1 MAGEEQYERYLASR
15 RQLLAEQVDTKG
27 RPSATETY
35 DAIRR
40 QATHHRRGLGLT
52 AEMGPAPGPAAT
64 LEAAQRFRWCRG
76 EDDKDNSDD
85 DSPDAEA
92 APQRPVRD
100 QKYWR
105 KYRWRQPGDDDD
117 APEEEEEEEAAA
129 AAADTKDAKPGGE
142 AAPVAAAA
150 EVGAGAHKSATVQWQ
165 TVHRPRH
172 RRENLRGTVVGE
184 DPRRRS
190 RSPCRQ
196 RSRSPGRRRDDGG
209 GDHAPRKRR
218 RGTDPEEDRRRPS
231 PDATERS
238 TPRKVPDAPGLTPR
252 AEDVPGYL
260 SLTPAEKV
268 KLKMQLKAQSQRR
281 GQR

>member
-40 QATHHRRGLGLT
+40 QATHHRRGLGMT
-52 AEMGPAPGPAAT
+52 AEVGQAPGPAAT

-85 DSPDAEA
+85 SADAEA
-92 APQRPVRD
+92 ALQRPVRD

-105 KYRWRQPGDDDD
+105 KYRWRQPGDD
-117 APEEEEEEEAAA
+117 APEEEEEATAAGTA
-129 AAADTKDAKPGGE
+129 PGGE
-142 AAPVAAAA
+142 AAPMAAA
-150 EVGAGAHKSATVQWQ
+150 GGGWGRPMPRQSATVQWR

-172 RRENLRGTVVGE
+172 RHENLSGAVVGE
-184 DPRRRS
+184 DQRWRS
-190 RSPCRQ
+190 RSPRRQ
-196 RSRSPGRRRDDGG
+196 RSRSPGRRRDSV
-209 GDHAPRKRR
+209 DHTSRKRQ
-218 RGTDPEEDRRRPS
+218 RGTDPEED
-231 PDATERS
+231 TTQRS
-238 TPRKVPDAPGLTPR
+238 TARKVPDAPGLTLR

-260 SLTPAEKV
+260 SMTPAEKV
-268 KLKMQLKAQSQRR
+268 KLKMQLKSQSQGR
-281 GQR
+281 GPK